1 MSYKHEIKVIF
12 EDGDFLYTTI
22 NGSKEDV
29 RSYYIGKSFNC
40 GTVEDKMKKCVDVEF
55 LNWEGFNMTCN
66 YFEYRDDRRK
76 WNICKTWWSKWND

>member
-29 RSYYIGKSFNC
+29 ISYYIGKFFNC

-55 LNWEGFNMTCN
+55 LDWGSVLH
-66 YFEYRDDRRK
+66 DLQLL
-76 WNICKTWWSKWND
+76 WI

>member
-29 RSYYIGKSFNC
+29 RAYYIGKFFNC
-40 GTVEDKMKKCVDVEF
+40 GTVEDNMKKCVDVKF
-55 LNWEGFNMTCN
+55 LNWEGVLYEKSDGIF
-66 YFEYRDDRRK
+66 YRPK
-76 WNICKTWWSKWND
+76 NW

>member
-1 MSYKHEIKVIF
+1 MNYKHEIKVIF

-29 RSYYIGKSFNC
+29 RAYYIGKFFNC

-55 LNWEGFNMTCN
+55 LN
-66 YFEYRDDRRK
+66 
-76 WNICKTWWSKWND
+76 

>member
-55 LNWEGFNMTCN
+55 LDWGSVLH
-66 YFEYRDDRRK
+66 DL
-76 WNICKTWWSKWND
+76 